1 MPIDEPAALGAYL
14 CFAVAGLLA
23 VEPSRVLGAIR
34 FNRIRMFVI
43 SVLLLTVSWFIG
55 GIDTLSMDVLP
66 VLVISGLVGI
76 FLGDTFLFEGLRR
89 VGPRRN
95 AVMFALNAPLTAI
108 AGIFFLDE
116 VLSFPVFLGCLLVT
130 SGVMIAIAYGRRPS
144 VSSHWEAVHGS
155 LPLGLLFG
163 FLAAAGQAGGILLSR
178 PLMEQGVDPVAG
190 SAVRVAIAALALFMT
205 YGWTTRGTAK
215 DHSVWTRTIILK
227 NHRKWGDW
235 DGRRDASGDVC
246 TDRWR
251 GRDCID
257 IEFCRPCGDV
267 ACSLGDFTGKT
278 CAWSLDRCSDC
289 CFRNCSDPQPRIMHS
304 I

>member
-1 MPIDEPAALGAYL
+1 MPIDELAALGASL

-34 FNRIRMFVI
+34 FNRIRMLVI
-43 SVLLLTVSWFIG
+43 SVLLLTVSWFSG

-76 FLGDTFLFEGLRR
+76 FLGDTFLFAGLRR

-95 AVMFALNAPLTAI
+95 AVMFPLNAPLTAI
-108 AGIFFLDE
+108 AGMFFLDE
-116 VLSFPVFLGCLLVT
+116 VLSFPVFLGCLFVT
-130 SGVMIAIAYGRRPS
+130 SGVMIAIVYGRRPS
-144 VSSHWEAVHGS
+144 ASSHWEAVHGS

-190 SAVRVAIAALALFMT
+190 SAVRVAIAALALFII
-205 YGWTTRGTAK
+205 YGWTARGTAK

-227 NHRKWGDW
+227 TVG
-235 DGRRDASGDVC
+235 SGVIGMGVGM
-246 TDRWR
+246 TLVMYALTGGEAGIVSTLSSAAPVVMLPILWVTSQ
-251 GRDCID
+251 
-257 IEFCRPCGDV
+257 ERP
-267 ACSLGDFTGKT
+267 ALG
-278 CAWSLDRCSDC
+278 AWIGALIV
-289 CFRNCSDPQPRIMHS
+289 FFGTALILNLG
-304 I
+304 